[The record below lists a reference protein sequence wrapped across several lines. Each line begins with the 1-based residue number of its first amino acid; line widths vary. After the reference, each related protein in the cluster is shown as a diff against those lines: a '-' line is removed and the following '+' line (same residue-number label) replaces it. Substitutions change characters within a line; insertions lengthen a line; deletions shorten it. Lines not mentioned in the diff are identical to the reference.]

1 MNKTTLRTTADTW
14 VRVWA
19 LPFLAALVI
28 IAGSGVG
35 FAIPSLGGPTGIVA
49 LPTAD
54 IATENKVD
62 LVLGRQS
69 FNIGDG
75 DNTAWDLKALIGV
88 GGRAE
93 LWAAHSRISSDFD
106 SRLTSI
112 GGKLQ
117 LMREPQDQASVA
129 VGLGYFSWQDGLL
142 SWVTSL
148 PRATQAKWADSTPL
162 GIRDDV
168 KRLLGLAP
176 SEPEHTLTVTAT
188 ANPNMIGPTGG
199 DVHVVATFTDSRGHG
214 FGSIQWSD
222 GGAGGTFANA
232 NVLDTTYTVSALP
245 EGQTQRVITL
255 TARVTCNGSPSI
267 AANGT
272 CTVTQNSVHDLTV
285 TASCNPTTVSA
296 SGGTVQATATA
307 QDTFGHGI
315 ATWAWDDGGAGG
327 TFSPSAGI
335 SNPTYTATALP
346 VGVTSRVI
354 TLTATATCDGSP
366 ALTASGHCTIE
377 QGAHTIA
384 VTATATPSQVPV
396 TGGAVQL
403 GATATDSLGHGI
415 ATWSW
420 SDGGA
425 GGTFNDAHAQTPIY
439 TVPAHAARDITLT
452 VTATCDGSP
461 ATTGNGTCTVTQ
473 AGGHSL
479 TVTATADPNSM
490 GPAGGN
496 VHVVASFTDSLD
508 HGLGSVLWNDGGAGG
523 TFTDANA
530 LDTTYTVSALPVGQ
544 THRTITLTARVTCN
558 GSPSLTADG
567 TCTVTQN
574 SVHNLTVTASCNPT
588 TVPALGGTVQA
599 TATAQDTFGHGIATW
614 AWDDSGA
621 GGTFSPSAAVSNPTY
636 TATALPVGVTSR
648 VITLTA
654 TATCDGSPPLTASG
668 YCTIDQGAHAVTV
681 TAAATPSQVPVT
693 GGAVQLSGSASDTL
707 GHGIAVWHWS
717 DGGAGGSFNNANAQ
731 NPVYTVPPHAARDIT
746 LTVTAT
752 CDGSLPATGTG
763 TCTVTQSGTHTVTV
777 TADCNPK
784 QVLSAGGPVTCTGSA
799 TDSFGHAIASYQ
811 WSDGGAGGTFNQ
823 PNPALAAAT
832 YQVSAYG
839 LYDPRTIT
847 LTLTA
852 TCAGDGTTPVSGS
865 NTVQITQF
873 GPTLHEVI
881 VTSCTAVPDQ
891 VDWQGNPDVTASA
904 TAFDSLGHGIA
915 TYKWTATPGT
925 GHFVPPGGNGQTVT
939 FVVNA
944 LTQYDPARTITLTV
958 TATCNDVSPVSGQGQ
973 ALISQSAFIPSGTAQ
988 VVPIGTRSR
997 AVLGLLPHDSAPRA
1011 FGRLAGSLRS
1021 PLKPLA
1027 QSGLVVTPATVP
1039 TLDLLRTEDV
1049 KAWNAY
1055 IVATKDFTPTTGEAW
1070 EERSAANRLLGTA
1083 GLYYLKVDPGLGMG
1097 FSLTRP
1103 FLGFEFISTAGT
1115 VVGLEYRFR
1124 DNDLDERAVFSAVLR
1139 HYFSPEFAGELGTTN
1154 ASPIGT
1160 GLSGQDLFVRV
1171 NYSIPI
1177 KAVY

>member
-112 GGKLQ
+112 GAKLQ
-117 LMREPQDQASVA
+117 LMREPQDQASLA

-168 KRLLGLAP
+168 KKLLGLEVPPPA
-176 SEPEHTLTVTAT
+176 HTLTVA
-188 ANPNMIGPTGG
+188 
-199 DVHVVATFTDSRGHG
+199 
-214 FGSIQWSD
+214 
-222 GGAGGTFANA
+222 
-232 NVLDTTYTVSALP
+232 
-245 EGQTQRVITL
+245 
-255 TARVTCNGSPSI
+255 
-267 AANGT
+267 
-272 CTVTQNSVHDLTV
+272 
-285 TASCNPTTVSA
+285 ASCNPTNIPLA
-296 SGGTVQATATA
+296 
-307 QDTFGHGI
+307 
-315 ATWAWDDGGAGG
+315 GGAE
-327 TFSPSAGI
+327 
-335 SNPTYTATALP
+335 NPVAC
-346 VGVTSRVI
+346 S
-354 TLTATATCDGSP
+354 
-366 ALTASGHCTIE
+366 
-377 QGAHTIA
+377 
-384 VTATATPSQVPV
+384 
-396 TGGAVQL
+396 
-403 GATATDSLGHGI
+403 ATATDSLGHGV
-415 ATWSW
+415 ATWQW
-420 SDGGA
+420 DDGGA
-425 GGTFNDAHAQTPIY
+425 GGGFSDANAQNPTY
-439 TVPAHAARDITLT
+439 TASAAPSEEARGITLT
-452 VTATCDGSP
+452 VTATCNGSP
-461 ATTGNGTCTVTQ
+461 AVSKSASCQLTQ
-473 AGGHSL
+473 GSL
-479 TVTATADPNSM
+479 VVTATANPN
-490 GPAGGN
+490 
-496 VHVVASFTDSLD
+496 HV
-508 HGLGSVLWNDGGAGG
+508 
-523 TFTDANA
+523 
-530 LDTTYTVSALPVGQ
+530 
-544 THRTITLTARVTCN
+544 
-558 GSPSLTADG
+558 
-567 TCTVTQN
+567 
-574 SVHNLTVTASCNPT
+574 
-588 TVPALGGTVQA
+588 
-599 TATAQDTFGHGIATW
+599 
-614 AWDDSGA
+614 
-621 GGTFSPSAAVSNPTY
+621 
-636 TATALPVGVTSR
+636 
-648 VITLTA
+648 
-654 TATCDGSPPLTASG
+654 PL
-668 YCTIDQGAHAVTV
+668 
-681 TAAATPSQVPVT
+681 T
-693 GGAVQLSGSASDTL
+693 GGAVSCNATFVSTD
-707 GHGIAVWHWS
+707 AVGQGTQSWHWS
-717 DGGAGGSFNNANAQ
+717 DGGAGGSFSNANIQ
-731 NPVYTVPPHAARDIT
+731 SPTYTIPAVGTARVIT
-746 LTVTAT
+746 LTATLTLTTGTA
-752 CDGSLPATGTG
+752 SVTGTG

-777 TADCNPK
+777 TADCSPK
-784 QVLSAGGPVTCTGSA
+784 QVLSAGGPVTCAGSA
-799 TDSFGHAIASYQ
+799 TDNLGHAIASYQ
-811 WSDGGAGGTFNQ
+811 WSDGGAGGSFTQ

-852 TCAGDGTTPVSGS
+852 TCAGDGVGAVSGS
-865 NTVQITQF
+865 DTVQITQF
-873 GPTLHEVI
+873 GPTKHEVI